1 MSSLTKIAYYTRKA
15 VILGIIG
22 FICFFILKGLLN
34 FGVNQWQTS
43 HPNPTPAP
51 NVLFGK
57 LSKIKFPQSKYSYP
71 QNFTLEIIGDQLPE
85 ASPSAKVYQI
95 PKKLP
100 SLLASRRAQE
110 FANRLK
116 FENPPVSKTPTEYS
130 FIDPSLPLK
139 KLGLDIVNYNFV
151 LKYDYLKDDGVFQ
164 EGGPPQPQQAKEEAQ
179 SFFQNTNNFP
189 PDFRQGEIKTTL
201 LRFSGEKLLPASSLS
216 KTHVIR
222 VDFLR
227 SGVEDVPILSPEF
240 DQSSVFAVV
249 SGSRIEEKRIIWAEF
264 KYFEPNYQ
272 ASASYPIKNIN
283 QAWEEL
289 KTGHGFISRW
299 QINNQRAVIRKAY
312 LAYYDA
318 SEYQDYLQ
326 PIFVF
331 EGDEE
336 FVAYVPALASDWLE

>member
-15 VILGIIG
+15 IILGIIG
-22 FICFFILKGLLN
+22 MISFLILKGLLN
-34 FGVNQWQTS
+34 LGINQWQAS

-57 LSKIKFPQSKYSYP
+57 LSEIKFPQSKYSYP
-71 QNFTLEIIGDQLPE
+71 QDFVLEIIGGQLPE
-85 ASPSAKVYQI
+85 ASSSAKVYQI

-110 FANRLK
+110 FANRLEFK
-116 FENPPVSKTPTEYS
+116 NGPVSKTPTEYS
-130 FIDPSLPLK
+130 FIDPKTPLK
-139 KLGLDIVNYNFV
+139 TLDIDIVNYNFV
-151 LKYDYLKDDGVFQ
+151 LKYDYLKDEGVFQ
-164 EGGPPQPQQAKEEAQ
+164 EGSPPQPQQAKDEANK
-179 SFFQNTNNFP
+179 FFQSTNNFP

-201 LRFSGEKLLPASSLS
+201 LRFSGKELLPATSLS
-216 KTHVIR
+216 KTNVIR

-227 SGVEDVPILSPEF
+227 SGVEGVPVLPPEF
-240 DQSSVFAVV
+240 DQSSVFAIV
-249 SGSRIEEKRIIWAEF
+249 SGSRIKEKKIIWAEF
-264 KYFEPNYQ
+264 EYFEPNYQ
-272 ASASYPIKNIN
+272 TSASYPIKTIN

-289 KTGHGFISRW
+289 KTGQGFISRW
-299 QINNQRAVIRKAY
+299 QKNKQRAIIREAY

-318 SEYQDYLQ
+318 PEYQNYLQ

-336 FVAYVPALASDWLE
+336 FVAYVPALATDWLE